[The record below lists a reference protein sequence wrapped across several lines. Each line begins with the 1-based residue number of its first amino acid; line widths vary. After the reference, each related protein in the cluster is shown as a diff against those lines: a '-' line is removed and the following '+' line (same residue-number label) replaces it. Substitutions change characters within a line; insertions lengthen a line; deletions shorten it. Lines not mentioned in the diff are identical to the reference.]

1 MAEPDRPCPTDES
14 TVRLCEQIREGD
26 AAARAVL
33 IERYFGALHRWA
45 RGRLPRNARSE
56 MNTEDLV
63 QETMV
68 RALGRLEGFKPG
80 ETGSFL
86 AYLREILK
94 NRIRD
99 EVRKVWNRPRPAEL
113 DNTIEDPGPS
123 PMERAI
129 DGEAWERYETGL
141 AALPA
146 QQREGVI
153 MRLELQFSHQQVA
166 RALGMPT
173 ANSARMMVARAIER
187 LVESMGRVDGSG

>member
-1 MAEPDRPCPTDES
+1 MAEPDRPCPTAES
-14 TVRLCEQIREGD
+14 TVRLCEKIREGD

-68 RALGRLEGFKPG
+68 RALSRLEGFKPG

-86 AYLREILK
+86 AYLRQILK
-94 NRIRD
+94 NRVRD
-99 EVRKVWNRPRPAEL
+99 EVRKIRTRPRAEEL
-113 DNTIEDPGPS
+113 NESIEQPGPS
-123 PMERAI
+123 PVEQAI
-129 DGEAWERYETGL
+129 DMETWERYEAGL

-166 RALGMPT
+166 EALGMPT
-173 ANSARMMVARAIER
+173 ANSARMMVSRAIER
-187 LVESMGRVDGSG
+187 LVESMGRADGTD